1 MCFIYMLLIE
11 ELSYTGAQEGRA
23 RESADLLKYGAETR
37 NGMWHLRRTGVKVTA
52 MTYIA
57 LTISMISRGGVKINV
72 SCYTI
77 KLDFWPW
84 PRFWIMVPAHQLIY
98 YNTDI
103 NCRQILIL
111 VNSTFVLFFS
121 LTIEFVYKVHRSLQ
135 KSDRFVF
142 TISSNVN
149 GKDTLKT
156 RYSIIIATAPVLFCP
171 AKSESPCR
179 WRISRADAVQ
189 TTRWWTCYRVSA
201 THARQ
206 HVCMNHR
213 HWSISKI
220 GYVFFIPSHF
230 PFSSSSSLPLSFSL
244 FPYSYSPKTSYVVW
258 ESAGGANQWRIERG
272 VVGAAAPQLAQ

>member
-1 MCFIYMLLIE
+1 
-11 ELSYTGAQEGRA
+11 
-23 RESADLLKYGAETR
+23 
-37 NGMWHLRRTGVKVTA
+37 
-52 MTYIA
+52 
-57 LTISMISRGGVKINV
+57 
-72 SCYTI
+72 
-77 KLDFWPW
+77 
-84 PRFWIMVPAHQLIY
+84 MVPAHQLIY

-179 WRISRADAVQ
+179 
-189 TTRWWTCYRVSA
+189 
-201 THARQ
+201 
-206 HVCMNHR
+206 
-213 HWSISKI
+213 
-220 GYVFFIPSHF
+220 
-230 PFSSSSSLPLSFSL
+230 
-244 FPYSYSPKTSYVVW
+244 
-258 ESAGGANQWRIERG
+258 
-272 VVGAAAPQLAQ
+272 